1 MSERSVESE
10 FHFFVYLYFPTNLQQ
25 PGKSMGYEDDRPTDA
40 TASDDEEQFS
50 GRHGTL
56 LSNYCNRGIFRE
68 FNLKL
73 GVPAKWDRPQS
84 LSTPSDCLK

>member
-10 FHFFVYLYFPTNLQQ
+10 FHFFVYLYSQQ
-25 PGKSMGYEDDRPTDA
+25 ISSNQAKSMGYEDDRPTDA

-50 GRHGTL
+50 GRHGRL